1 MQRRKKLTLITD
13 LAALAIIAIALAVSM
28 AWSRDIELK
37 LGLLYYVSAAD
48 VDEKDIVVLEQKT
61 DGVRVSASGSD
72 GGLSIHYL
80 DVGQGDCTIV
90 EFPDGKTMVIDG
102 GENKKDVET
111 AIQTFID
118 DTFDESFAYFD
129 YAVLTHP
136 DSDHCGS
143 MDYILNNYPA
153 RVVYRPN
160 VEAVGTASNP
170 YTDPGKTDLSAGA
183 ATKNTAA
190 YAYSVKAMYAP
201 TAEHDFTPIVYVTD
215 PADENQ
221 TITGGD
227 GDDAYSFT
235 FFSPLSVKYTD
246 WNDYSPIMILSYRGF
261 DFAIS
266 GDAEKKNEQEFVDKV
281 EAAKTDGVT
290 DKYDIFTD
298 TFTVNAIKC
307 GHHGSRTSTSQAYID
322 AITTPDGAAECYYII
337 SCGDGNSYGHPHDE
351 TLDRLKAMGVPDE
364 NILRTDRVG
373 DITLSVR
380 VDDNGEYSL
389 FYGDKASKPIE
400 PDDPPDLPPCIYPEV
415 LVYREFMGIKLKW
428 GVVAWSGYAALVI
441 AAALHFVLTGNGGKS
456 ANGKG
461 RERK

>member
-72 GGLSIHYL
+72 GGLSVHYL
-80 DVGQGDCTIV
+80 DVGQGDCCIM
-90 EFPDGKTMVIDG
+90 ELPDGKTMIIDG
-102 GENKKDVET
+102 ANRFNHHKT
-111 AIQTFID
+111 AVMDFIKNTLPSD
-118 DTFDESFAYFD
+118 FKYFD
-129 YAVLTHP
+129 YAILTHA
-136 DSDHCGS
+136 DADHCGS
-143 MDYILNNYPA
+143 LDDVLNAYPA
-153 RVVYRPN
+153 YVVYRPN
-160 VEAVGTASNP
+160 VKSTYAGF
-170 YTDPGKTDLSAGA
+170 TDPGADDLLPYHDEASSATYKDFLVSAYKTND
-183 ATKNTAA
+183 
-190 YAYSVKAMYAP
+190 
-201 TAEHDFTPIVYVTD
+201 DFTPQVIVTD
-215 PADENQ
+215 ATDDTQ
-221 TITGGD
+221 TIYGGD
-227 GDDAYSFT
+227 GDDEYTLTFYSPLYANGAYS
-235 FFSPLSVKYTD
+235 D
-246 WNDYSPIMILSYRGF
+246 ANNYSSIMIFEYRGF
-261 DFAIS
+261 KFALS
-266 GDAEKKNEQEFVDKV
+266 GDAEKENEAEFVAKV
-281 EAAKTDGVT
+281 ESAKTDGVT
-290 DKYDIFTD
+290 DKYDVFTD
-298 TFTVNAIKC
+298 TYNVNVIKA
-307 GHHGSRTSTSQAYID
+307 GHHGSRTSTSQAFLD
-322 AITTPDGAAECYYII
+322 VLTTESGARSAYYIF
-337 SCGDGNSYGHPHDE
+337 SCNADDGNKYGHPHAE

-389 FYGDKASKPIE
+389 FYGDNASKPIE
-400 PDDPPDLPPCIYPEV
+400 PDDPPELPPCIYPEV